1 LSVGDLSIE
10 VKLLFEKCLQV
21 LLIGPNRDARS
32 DPIETIVNHEQK
44 VTDIVIHIR
53 KIKKVDMGTEE
64 IDTDKEIVQ
73 DPKRGKDAARAP
85 QKGGRNEL
93 NNFKRPVVA
102 FHCFFRVHN
111 SDQKVKEEIK
121 YKVEKVEVKREPGF
135 GGINV
140 RKASELLAE
149 AAPKEAPNF
158 EVSGKL
164 LEDTNVFNGVVVKY
178 SEPEGKIYFDHM
190 VLRR

>member
-1 LSVGDLSIE
+1 
-10 VKLLFEKCLQV
+10 
-21 LLIGPNRDARS
+21 
-32 DPIETIVNHEQK
+32 
-44 VTDIVIHIR
+44 
-53 KIKKVDMGTEE
+53 
-64 IDTDKEIVQ
+64 
-73 DPKRGKDAARAP
+73 
-85 QKGGRNEL
+85 
-93 NNFKRPVVA
+93 
-102 FHCFFRVHN
+102 VHN